1 MNGRCF
7 WPEKGRKTINAISLI
22 NEEAIVEIG
31 GAEFTIGVSKSTD
44 DPDDQSLAL
53 KIVVYGMDSLETT
66 ENVLERLF
74 QTLQDIDP
82 ELQLQESNKEKS
94 ALH

>member
-1 MNGRCF
+1 MENNRIKK
-7 WPEKGRKTINAISLI
+7 EYSKK
-22 NEEAIVEIG
+22 AIVEIG

>member
-1 MNGRCF
+1 MENNRIKK
-7 WPEKGRKTINAISLI
+7 EYSKKT
-22 NEEAIVEIG
+22 IVEIG

-44 DPDDQSLAL
+44 NPDDQSLAL